1 MGNPYATTHVTR
13 PFDAGKYPPDE
24 HPFEGLARM
33 IYGVGEIKKTVKDM
47 IIYGSAPTYLREYAD
62 LYCAGAVE
70 RGMADGFLFGRMAF
84 ADPDFANEIV
94 KNGRIDFSSTTLC
107 KYSNNWY
114 AVTNGKVA
122 WGYSGKLEYNG
133 RKYNIKNGIVRF

>member
-1 MGNPYATTHVTR
+1 
-13 PFDAGKYPPDE
+13 
-24 HPFEGLARM
+24 M
-33 IYGVGEIKKTVKDM
+33 IYSLFHNKDEWKIIPCTIPSGKTDTVSGNKNETTSAGPVVNRPDNNDTLVKDES
-47 IIYGSAPTYLREYAD
+47 GSWWHMKNGKVDYTETLCKYNGTWWY
-62 LYCAGAVE
+62 
-70 RGMADGFLFGRMAF
+70 
-84 ADPDFANEIV
+84 I

-122 WGYSGKLEYNG
+122 WGYSGKLECNG